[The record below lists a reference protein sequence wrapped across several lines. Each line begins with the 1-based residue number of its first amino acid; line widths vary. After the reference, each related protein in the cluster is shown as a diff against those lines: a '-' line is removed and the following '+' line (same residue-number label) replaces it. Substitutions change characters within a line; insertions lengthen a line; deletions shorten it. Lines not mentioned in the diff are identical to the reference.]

1 MNTVPYDR
9 PEFLSTKKRT
19 DCRKEQHTIRRSS
32 VPEKAGLQE
41 RNQRK

>member
-9 PEFLSTKKRT
+9 PEVLNPKKSTY
-19 DCRKEQHTIRRSS
+19 CHKEQYTVRRSS
-32 VPEKAGLQE
+32 VPEKTGLQE

>member
-32 VPEKAGLQE
+32 VPEKTGLQE